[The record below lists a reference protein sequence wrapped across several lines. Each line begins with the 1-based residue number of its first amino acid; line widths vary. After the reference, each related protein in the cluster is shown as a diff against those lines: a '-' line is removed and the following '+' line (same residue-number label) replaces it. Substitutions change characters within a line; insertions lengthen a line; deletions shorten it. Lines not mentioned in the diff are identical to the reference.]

1 MQLLTS
7 VSRGGLYDGVSR
19 LEGASSLSV
28 LHHPQADSVLDTA
41 ASIEILTLGNYK
53 YTRESF
59 SFRKLK

>member
-19 LEGASSLSV
+19 LEDASFLSV

-41 ASIEILTLGNYK
+41 ASIEILTLGHYK
-53 YTRESF
+53 YRTETF